1 MKTPDSLQDT
11 IDSGKRRA
19 SRITSRDLI
28 AGVTNAV
35 TNIPDAM
42 ANAVLA
48 GLNPIQ
54 GLYAIMIGTPVAS
67 LTTSSQ
73 LMTVAVTGAMALIVG
88 DSLSSITATADK
100 LEALIVLTVLVGVTQ
115 IVLGLVR
122 AGTLVR
128 FVSNAVLQGFLL
140 GVAVNIVLSQ
150 VSDLTGY
157 KSDAANKVGQAVDTL
172 LHPGQIDLQILA
184 IGLFTI
190 AVVLL
195 VERTPAKDF
204 SFLVALV
211 LGAVAAQLLNW
222 DVPTVQSLGEIP
234 RALPTPTL
242 PSLSLAGSMAVP
254 AVSIALVGLIQSAG
268 VSKGTPNRDGTY
280 PDMNRDFI
288 GQGLGNAASGVF
300 GGIPVGGSVSSTA
313 VVVQLGAKSR
323 IANFIVGPIIA
334 VVVLLFSNA
343 VETIPLATLAGL
355 LVLVGLRAIKVGAVE
370 TVWQTSLPPRTIML
384 VTFVAVLVMPVQ
396 YAVMLGVAISV
407 VTYVYNAS
415 LDVRVVELK
424 RTPDGL
430 YAEQPVPE
438 TLPDE
443 QVIVLDLYGSVF
455 YAGADIIGGLLPKAT
470 GSHRPAVVL
479 RLRGRTDV
487 GSTFLGVVERYR
499 GEIEQAGGTLLLAG
513 VGPELRDQL
522 ERTGVLAAIGEEH
535 VCEAQST
542 LTASLAVAVEAAE
555 RWLQES
561 APSAEGGDRG

>member
-1 MKTPDSLQDT
+1 VKTPDSIQET
-11 IDSGKRRA
+11 IETGKRRA
-19 SRITSRDLI
+19 SRITGRDLI
-28 AGVTNAV
+28 AGITNAV

-88 DSLSSITATADK
+88 DSLSTITATADK

-122 AGTLVR
+122 AGALVR

-150 VSDLTGY
+150 VSDITGY
-157 KSDAANKVGQAVDTL
+157 KSDAANKVGQAIDTL

-190 AVVLL
+190 VVVLL

-204 SFLVALV
+204 SFLVGLV
-211 LGAVAAQLLNW
+211 LAAAAAALLNW
-222 DVPTVQSLGEIP
+222 DVPTVRSLGEIP
-234 RALPTPTL
+234 QALPSPTM
-242 PSLSLAGSMAVP
+242 PSLSLVGSMALP

-355 LVLVGLRAIKVGAVE
+355 LVLVGLRAIKVGAIE
-370 TVWQTSLPPRTIML
+370 TVWQTSAPPRTIML
-384 VTFVAVLVMPVQ
+384 VTFVAVLLMPVQ
-396 YAVMLGVAISV
+396 YAVVLGVAISIV
-407 VTYVYNAS
+407 MYVYNAS

-424 RTPDGL
+424 RMPDGL
-430 YAEQPVPE
+430 YAEQPAPE
-438 TLPDE
+438 RLPDDS
-443 QVIVLDLYGSVF
+443 VTVLDVYGSVF
-455 YAGADIIGGLLPKAT
+455 YAGADIIEGLLPAAM
-470 GSHRPAVVL
+470 GSHRPAVAL

-499 GEIEQAGGTLLLAG
+499 GEIALAGGILFLAG

-522 ERTGVLAAIGEEH
+522 ERTGVLAAIGDDQ
-535 VCEAQST
+535 VCEAQPT
-542 LTASLAVAVEAAE
+542 LTASVSVAVEAAE
-555 RWLQES
+555 RWLRE
-561 APSAEGGDRG
+561 PAEDA